1 MLYRRPSRVV
11 CRSLPAASMV
21 LWDYL
26 GGIIPH
32 ISPWATPLP
41 WLDYSSVSSRTVGF
55 SPT

>member
-11 CRSLPAASMV
+11 SRLLPAASMV

-26 GGIIPH
+26 GGTIPH

-41 WLDYSSVSSRTVGF
+41 WLDYWSVLSGTVGF